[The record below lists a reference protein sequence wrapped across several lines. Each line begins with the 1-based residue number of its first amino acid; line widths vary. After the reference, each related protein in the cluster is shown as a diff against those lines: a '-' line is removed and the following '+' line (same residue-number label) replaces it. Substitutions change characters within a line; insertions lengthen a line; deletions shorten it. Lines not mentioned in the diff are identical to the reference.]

1 MSSPAHQPAIDDLT
15 QLLVL
20 SPPPFIYIT
29 DPLNAP
35 LLASS
40 LAAFFE
46 EKKKD
51 YAYAHVSGV
60 ACFNK
65 RVLFDNVV
73 NGLAGWEPKWEDGG
87 RNWISGIEDGEEAD
101 GVRWNEDWGAF
112 IHGVQAVHNANV
124 KGKGK
129 GKEKNTMVVL
139 IDTVE
144 KLDADWLLP
153 LTRLRELSRTNVTV
167 IFTSCV
173 DWQSIRVDFGDAKDP
188 YYIDV
193 APPTKETT
201 TSYIT
206 SQYTHLSSTS
216 PHTHPPS
223 LTHFFTHYATT
234 VVNICFSCTTD
245 LKQLCYIA
253 MAVWPRLLAE
263 LQNEHDEME
272 EEDEERRIVPP
283 DEVTRMKL
291 MRTYAGHITSA
302 LETLL
307 PRLYS
312 SATFSSCSSITPS
325 HDRPQSQHLPPLP
338 LLSKF
343 ILIAAFLASTN
354 PPKVDLRMFGRTKEG
369 VMGRKKK
376 GGGTRKVA
384 RPKEGAKIPIPQR
397 HLGPT
402 TFSLDRLIGI
412 LGALMSE
419 YWPAEDGIWEEYS
432 TRTER
437 RRGVEERR
445 VGVYQAITTL
455 TTSHLLQRIAPPDR
469 IDDASSTYKVG
480 RGVTY
485 EAVLELARGKDVG
498 VSLGDFLWES
508 WN

>member
-15 QLLVL
+15 QLLLL

-129 GKEKNTMVVL
+129 GKEKDTMVVL

-153 LTRLRELSRTNVTV
+153 LTRLRELVRPPSPNVALLPCAQSCIMYHRSRGQMSPLSLPRASTGSPFASTLAMPKTRT
-167 IFTSCV
+167 ISTSRRPQKKV
-173 DWQSIRVDFGDAKDP
+173 RRPSQLSLFYWSNSIIRA
-188 YYIDV
+188 
-193 APPTKETT
+193 AT

-307 PRLYS
+307 PRLSS

-384 RPKEGAKIPIPQR
+384 RPKEGAKVSDLRLHTRLSGNSRP
-397 HLGPT
+397 H
-402 TFSLDRLIGI
+402 SLESSI
-412 LGALMSE
+412 LG
-419 YWPAEDGIWEEYS
+419 
-432 TRTER
+432 
-437 RRGVEERR
+437 
-445 VGVYQAITTL
+445 
-455 TTSHLLQRIAPPDR
+455 
-469 IDDASSTYKVG
+469 
-480 RGVTY
+480 
-485 EAVLELARGKDVG
+485 
-498 VSLGDFLWES
+498 
-508 WN
+508 